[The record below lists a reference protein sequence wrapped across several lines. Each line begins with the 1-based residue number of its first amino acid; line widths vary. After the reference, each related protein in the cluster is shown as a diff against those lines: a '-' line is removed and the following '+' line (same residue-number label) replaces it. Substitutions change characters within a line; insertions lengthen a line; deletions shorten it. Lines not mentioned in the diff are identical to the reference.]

1 MQGLLNQKSLMCK
14 GYSESNAS
22 YSIMSAYGRC
32 WWYGNTN
39 AQLVGKY
46 YIFELASVEEDKSF
60 IL

>member
-1 MQGLLNQKSLMCK
+1 MYK

-22 YSIMSAYGRC
+22 YSIMSTHGRC
-32 WWYGNTN
+32 WWYGNTD

-46 YIFELASVEEDKSF
+46 YIFELASVEEDKSL